1 MILVTTATTFVGRA
15 VVRRLVA
22 DDRTV
27 RCLVQPSARPQALPT
42 GVPFSSVSARMND
55 VAALRAGMQDVTT
68 VVHLVGEEA
77 PGRVLTLDSHLEET
91 ACLLEAMN
99 LAGVTRVIYVSRLGA
114 DAASAYQLFRI
125 RGEAE
130 ALVTHS
136 GVDYALLQPA
146 ITYGTEDA
154 FTNVIAMLA
163 KSIPLVLPIPDP
175 GLARFQPL
183 WVGDLARCV
192 SATVGRDDL
201 FGKSVQIGG
210 PEHFTLEQMV
220 SDLLSML
227 RVRRLTLH
235 VRMPFARGVSSF
247 IDVLFPRNPVPL
259 WMLDIIE
266 KGSAT
271 DLGAIPRNFG
281 FEPTRFAHGLE
292 YLRRR
297 RTWRRDIAQFLLD
310 LDP

>member
-1 MILVTTATTFVGRA
+1 MILVSTATTFVGRA
-15 VVRRLVA
+15 VARQLVA
-22 DDRTV
+22 DNWTV
-27 RCLVQPSARPQALPT
+27 RCLIQPSARPQSLPT
-42 GVPFSSVSARMND
+42 GIPFSSVSARLDD
-55 VAALRAGMQDVTT
+55 VAALRTAMQDVST
-68 VVHLVGEEA
+68 VVHLIGEEA
-77 PGRVLTLDSHLEET
+77 PGQVRALASHRDET
-91 ACLLEAMN
+91 ACLLAAMN
-99 LAGVTRVIYVSRLGA
+99 LAGVRRIIYVSRLGA
-114 DAASAYQLFRI
+114 DASSAYQLFRI

-130 ALVTHS
+130 TLVTKS
-136 GVDYALLQPA
+136 GLDYALLQPA
-146 ITYGTEDA
+146 ITFGAEDA

-163 KSIPLVLPIPDP
+163 KSIPIVLPIPDP
-175 GLARFQPL
+175 GMARFQPL

-201 FGKSVQIGG
+201 FGKSVQLGG

-220 SDLLSML
+220 SELL
-227 RVRRLTLH
+227 RVLRVARLTLH
-235 VRMPFARGVSSF
+235 VRMPFARATSSF

-297 RTWRRDIAQFLLD
+297 RTWRRDLSRFLLD
-310 LDP
+310 IGS